1 MKDLH
6 DENITQYYNPIV
18 GKIFSNKGLKVEKI
32 KEKKQ
37 NEIMFFVKK
46 NQKKKGWYKHSGCIA
61 NLCNRKIQT
70 ENILIAKEKGTW
82 P

>member
-6 DENITQYYNPIV
+6 DENIIQYYNPIV

-46 NQKKKGWYKHSGCIA
+46 KSKKEGPV
-61 NLCNRKIQT
+61 QT
-70 ENILIAKEKGTW
+70 FRMYCQLVQ
-82 P
+82 

>member
-1 MKDLH
+1 
-6 DENITQYYNPIV
+6 
-18 GKIFSNKGLKVEKI
+18 
-32 KEKKQ
+32 
-37 NEIMFFVKK
+37 MFFVKK
-46 NQKKKGWYKHSGCIA
+46 NQKKKGLYKHSGCIA